1 MVPTAPS
8 REARACAGFEEN
20 LVLAVKDCFLEWEL
34 RELLIVEGGAGVQYH
49 SRACGG
55 QVPGG
60 QVPGG
65 RRVCPPCDHWFLGLT
80 AAKEVEED
88 AWPPDPPPCKLKK
101 VEGKLV
107 CKVDGCNKVFQK
119 KKNWVKHRSMHKRKK
134 EDDWIEEELRELE
147 EEEES
152 NFGEGSQERRRRYSE
167 DR

>member
-60 QVPGG
+60 
-65 RRVCPPCDHWFLGLT
+65 RRVCSPCDHWFLGLT
-80 AAKEVEED
+80 AAKEVEEE
-88 AWPPDPPPCKLKK
+88 AWPPDPPPSNESNKLKK
-101 VEGKLV
+101 AEGKLV
-107 CKVDGCNKVFQK
+107 CKVDGCYKVFQK

-147 EEEES
+147 EEEGNEL
-152 NFGEGSQERRRRYSE
+152 GEGCQERRRRYSE